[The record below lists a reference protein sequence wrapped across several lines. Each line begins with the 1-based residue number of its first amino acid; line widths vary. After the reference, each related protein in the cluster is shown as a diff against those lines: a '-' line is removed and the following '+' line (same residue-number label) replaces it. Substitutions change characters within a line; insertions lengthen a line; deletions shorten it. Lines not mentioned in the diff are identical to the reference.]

1 MSLHY
6 APVAQKANCILGC
19 IKGIMASRLRDLLL
33 PLYSAL
39 VRAHLEY
46 CIHMWSQYRRNVDLS
61 ECVKKRATKMIQGM
75 EHLFYEDRL
84 REPGREPD
92 RLFSLEKRTLCDD
105 LIEDFVEGN
114 HRKEGDRLF
123 IRVCGY
129 RKTGNSFK
137 LKEGRYLH

>member
-1 MSLHY
+1 MPSQPRRP
-6 APVAQKANCILGC
+6 AGILGC
-19 IKGIMASRLRDLLL
+19 IKSSVASRAREVIL
-33 PLYSAL
+33 PLYSVL
-39 VRAHLEY
+39 VRPHLEY
-46 CIHMWSQYRRNVDLS
+46 CIHMWSPPYRRYVDFF
-61 ECVKKRATKMIQGM
+61 EHMQRRATKMIQGM

-129 RKTGNSFK
+129 RKRGNSFK